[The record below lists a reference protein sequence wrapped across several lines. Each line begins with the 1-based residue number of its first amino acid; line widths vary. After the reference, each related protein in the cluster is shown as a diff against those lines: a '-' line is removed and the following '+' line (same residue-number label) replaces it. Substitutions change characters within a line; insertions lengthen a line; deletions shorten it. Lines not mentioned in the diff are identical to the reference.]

1 LVEEPLQ
8 QVVIC
13 GHPGSLLVEVKE
25 AGGALYTTSLDV
37 PLNEEAIYIAILQ
50 V

>member
-13 GHPGSLLVEVKE
+13 GHAGSLLVELKE
-25 AGGALYTTSLDV
+25 AGGVQYPTSHDV
-37 PLNEEAIYIAILQ
+37 PPHEETIYIAILQ